1 MNILDPLSLPLN
13 QSCLIE
19 ASAGTGKTYTMA
31 NLYLRLILGVG
42 CDPLNV
48 EQILVVTF
56 TKAATQE
63 LRDRIRAKLSDV
75 AKWFE
80 NPESEEAKTGLA
92 EPFLQK
98 LYAEVRPNLAKA
110 LLRLR
115 IAEQE
120 MDLASIFTIDSFCQ
134 KMLFQYAFDSGV
146 RFDIDLQTDESELL
160 KQLSEETWRE
170 LFYPADL
177 AQAAI
182 AQKVLHSPHSALA
195 QVKSHLSEMLPVLS
209 PEQQQFLNAD
219 LHEET
224 ARYLPFIS
232 ETKQYWREHREE
244 IVAPI
249 QQQFDSNSKTLNGS
263 SYKPDFLKKWLETL
277 DEWAENDDLTFLA
290 DPLNR
295 FSQSFIEQKTNKNSN
310 IIQSVHFE
318 KIDQFITQYQN
329 EFEQLD
335 SLLDIQTTFRFF
347 EALRAKLS
355 AYKNSHIEKN
365 FTDMILYFYHALTS
379 EKGTVLAEKIRKQFK
394 FAMIDESQ
402 DTNQVQYDI
411 FNAIFMKDPHCGF
424 ILIGDPKQSIYK
436 FRGADIYSYL
446 NASNEVAEK
455 FTLNKNWRSLPDIV
469 QGVNNLF
476 TFPKDSE
483 NSPFLSPEIQFQS
496 VEYKKPE
503 SELLN
508 GNKAWNIYLQP
519 EAYNRGHLKS
529 DLIAE
534 QCADQICRQLNSAA
548 QGALFIEEDREIET
562 ENGMRKQRI
571 QRPLEAEDI
580 AILVRSH
587 NDATRIKKALAARN
601 IQSVYLSED
610 NNVYSSQEAKDL
622 AFILS
627 ACLNPYA
634 PKAILTALATSSW
647 GFDSAEIYQ
656 LKNSENMWENY
667 VEEFIH
673 YQHIWKSQGILP
685 MLHQLFM
692 QKGIISRL
700 KTSENADRK
709 ITNLLHLSEL
719 LQAETANTENEF
731 ALLRRFVQQ
740 IENPQGNDEQI
751 LRLESEEKLIKI
763 ITIHKSKGLEYPV
776 VWMPF
781 IAKKSQGAASEAIS
795 FYRDENQQLRWDFNS
810 KNKAVIDIKNNAEYA
825 EDLRLLYVALTRAKY
840 QLHLILPTE
849 FSSSWNAMHYILANG
864 NLGKTGVQS
873 QPALLDKGFQ
883 EENSRFITLSDTT
896 PPALKYQPATTE
908 TKSAVAKTFSSTIS
922 GSGQITS
929 FTALQ
934 AQNERLQ
941 NFQVKRPLAGADH
954 GLDYDQEHIATPVVN
969 DEDLMQ
975 AFSPYHFPHST
986 KVGNLLHKFFEL
998 WDFRQTASDTAIA
1011 TLCEQ
1016 LNLDEQWIAPTQT
1029 WFECIKTTPFG
1040 GGIQLA
1046 HIAPQQRLNE
1056 WQFYLRLRN
1065 EKALPQL
1072 NRLLQN
1078 ESALAKK
1085 LPDLQLKQ
1093 LDGFVRG
1100 FVDMIAQIDGKFY
1113 IIDYKSNFLGYIA
1126 EDYSPQRIE
1135 KVIGQYR
1142 YDLQYL
1148 LYTLAVHRYL
1158 TSRLGENYNYER
1170 DFGGVAYLFLRGM
1183 NGEENSGVYFE
1194 KPSKTLIEQL
1204 DTLFA

>member
-13 QSCLIE
+13 QSSLIE

-42 CDPLNV
+42 GEPLNV

-80 NPESEEAKTGLA
+80 NPESEEAKKGLS

-98 LYAEVRPNLAKA
+98 LYTEIRPNLAKA

-146 RFDIDLQTDESELL
+146 RFDIDLQTDESKLL
-160 KQLSEETWRE
+160 DRLSEETWRE

-182 AQKVLHSPHSALA
+182 AQKVLHSPRKALA
-195 QVKSHLSEMLPVLS
+195 QIKSHLSEMLPALS
-209 PEQQQFLNAD
+209 PEQQKLLNAD
-219 LHEET
+219 LREET

-232 ETKQYWREHREE
+232 QAKQYWRENREA

-249 QQQFDSNSKTLNGS
+249 QQQFESNSKTLNGS
-263 SYKPDFLKKWLETL
+263 SYKPDYLKKWLITL
-277 DEWAENDDLTFLA
+277 DEWAENSELIFLVE
-290 DPLNR
+290 PLNR

-310 IIQSVHFE
+310 VIQSVHFE

-329 EFEQLD
+329 EFEQLH

-347 EALRAKLS
+347 EALRAKLR

-379 EKGTVLAEKIRKQFK
+379 EKGYILAEKIRKQFK

-411 FNAIFMKDPHCGF
+411 FNAIFMQEPHCGF

-436 FRGADIYSYL
+436 FRGADIFSYL
-446 NASNEVAEK
+446 NASNEVTEK

-469 QGVNNLF
+469 KGVNNLF

-483 NSPFLSPEIQFQS
+483 HSPFLSPNIHFQP

-503 SELLN
+503 SELLD

-519 EAYNRGHLKS
+519 EAYNRGHLRS
-529 DLIAE
+529 DLLAE
-534 QCADQICRQLNSAA
+534 QCADQICQQLNSAA
-548 QGALFIEEDREIET
+548 QGALFIEEDKET
-562 ENGMRKQRI
+562 ETEKGIYKQRI
-571 QRPLEAEDI
+571 KRPLEAEDI

-587 NDATRIKKALAARN
+587 KDAARIKKALATRN

-610 NNVYSSQEAKDL
+610 NSVYRSQEAKDL
-622 AFILS
+622 AFILT

-634 PKAILTALATSSW
+634 PKSILTALATSSW
-647 GFDSAEIYQ
+647 GFDSAEIYR

-685 MLHQLFM
+685 MLHQIFIQQGL
-692 QKGIISRL
+692 ISRL
-700 KTSENADRK
+700 KNSENADRK
-709 ITNLLHLSEL
+709 ITNLLHLGEL
-719 LQAETANTENEF
+719 LQAETVNTENEF
-731 ALLRRFVQQ
+731 ALLRWFIQQ
-740 IENPQGNDEQI
+740 IENPQGNEEQI

-781 IAKKSQGAASEAIS
+781 IAKKSQGAESEAIS
-795 FYRDENQQLRWDFNS
+795 FYRDENQKLCWDFNS
-810 KNKAVIDIKNNAEYA
+810 KNKAIIEIKNNAEYA

-864 NLGKTGVQS
+864 NLGKNGVQS

-883 EENSRFITLSDTT
+883 AENSRFITLSDTA
-896 PPALKYQPATTE
+896 PSVQKYQPVLSETNEAT
-908 TKSAVAKTFSSTIS
+908 AKTFSGTIYS
-922 GSGQITS
+922 SGQITS

-941 NFQVKRPLAGADH
+941 NFQQKPPLVSTDH
-954 GLDYDQEHIATPVVN
+954 GLDYDQESIRTATAAYEEPI
-969 DEDLMQ
+969 Q
-975 AFSPYHFPHST
+975 AFSPYQFPRST

-998 WDFRQTASDTAIA
+998 WDFRQTANEAAIA

-1016 LNLDEQWIAPTQT
+1016 LNLDEQWIAPTLA
-1029 WFECIKTTPFG
+1029 WFEHIKTTPFG

-1046 HIAPQQRLNE
+1046 HISPQKRLNE

-1093 LDGFVRG
+1093 LNGFVRG
-1100 FVDMIAQIDGKFY
+1100 FVDMIAQIDEKFY
-1113 IIDYKSNFLGYIA
+1113 VIDYKSNFLGYFA
-1126 EDYSPQRIE
+1126 EDYSPQKIE
-1135 KVIGQYR
+1135 NVIGQYR

-1148 LYTLAVHRYL
+1148 IYTLAVHRYL
-1158 TSRLGENYNYER
+1158 TSRLGENYSYER
-1170 DFGGVAYLFLRGM
+1170 DFGGVAYLFLRAMDGT
-1183 NGEENSGVYFE
+1183 ENSGVYFE